1 MGRNPHQDTNPGTHS
16 GKNLIMQYTGSNKPV
31 VKLLLEQCFIHGI
44 KQVVIAPGSRNAPL
58 IISFAN
64 HPGFTCYSIPDERS
78 AGFYALGMAR
88 QLNEPVAVVCT
99 SGTAVLNLAPA
110 LTEAYYQEIPVIA
123 ITADRPPEWIDQED
137 GQTIRQEFIFQNH
150 IRSSVSLPSGLQ
162 DCDLMNARAML
173 DQALIKAHG
182 HPKGPV
188 HINVPFHEPLYE
200 TQTLPFEVQRGV
212 FDPQIKS
219 NYREVKN
226 EVLQQVT
233 LFQKILIIVGVKLPD
248 KEIEQLLNQLADNKK
263 FVVLAPAS
271 ANIRG
276 ANILNLAEALA
287 LSLNSNQNLNF
298 KPEVLISIG
307 GPVVSK
313 ATKQWLRSVKPFIH
327 FDVDENPEQV
337 NTYESLSLKI
347 TENPIQV
354 LHDLLGTP
362 EKNMEYQKLW
372 HVLNQKVVD
381 KQTAFNASSPWSDY
395 TVFKTFFEWLAFPVD
410 LHLANSTP
418 VRYAELFNKHP
429 MINYFGNRG
438 TSGIDGST
446 STAAGAALV
455 SGKATWLL
463 SGDIAF
469 VYDSNAFWN
478 RHIPDNLKVI
488 VINNQGGNIFRVI
501 PGPDSTKQLESF
513 FETRQTARIEKL
525 CEAFQV
531 NYFSANNPDELIQGF
546 EQLKNSSTCTIL
558 EVFTDA
564 AISARQFK
572 KLYQQYRSL

>member
-1 MGRNPHQDTNPGTHS
+1 
-16 GKNLIMQYTGSNKPV
+16 MQYTGSNKPI

-44 KQVVIAPGSRNAPL
+44 KHVLIAPGSRNAPL

-78 AGFYALGMAR
+78 AGFYAMGMAR

-173 DQALIKAHG
+173 DQALVKAHG

-188 HINVPFHEPLYE
+188 HINVPFHEPLYD
-200 TQTLPFEVQRGV
+200 TQTLPFEVQAGV
-212 FDPQIKS
+212 FEPQIKS
-219 NYREVKN
+219 NYAEVKK
-226 EVLQQVT
+226 EVLQQVY
-233 LFQKILIIVGVKLPD
+233 LFQKILVIIGVKLPN
-248 KEIEQLLNQLADNKK
+248 EETEQLLNRLADDKN

-276 ANILNLAEALA
+276 TNIFNQAEALA
-287 LSLNSNQNLNF
+287 LALNSEQNLNF
-298 KPEVLISIG
+298 KPDVLISFG

-337 NTYESLSLKI
+337 NTYESLNLKI

-354 LHDLLGTP
+354 LRDLLATP
-362 EKNMEYQKLW
+362 QKNEDYQQLW
-372 HVLNQKVVD
+372 QELNQKVVY
-381 KQTAFNASSPWSDY
+381 KQTEFNTTCPWSDY
-395 TVFKTFFEWLAFPVD
+395 SIYQSFFDWLTFPVD

-446 STAAGAALV
+446 STAAGAALAT
-455 SGKATWLL
+455 GKETWLL
-463 SGDIAF
+463 TGDIAF

-478 RHIPDNLKVI
+478 RHLPNNLKII
-488 VINNQGGNIFRVI
+488 VINNQGGNIFRLI
-501 PGPDSTKQLESF
+501 PGPDSTGQLESF
-513 FETRQTARIEKL
+513 FETRQTAQIEKL
-525 CEAFQV
+525 CQAFQV
-531 NYFSANNPDELIQGF
+531 NYLSANNKDELIQRF
-546 EQLKNSSTCTIL
+546 EQLKNNTACTVL

-564 AISARQFK
+564 AISAEQFR
-572 KLYQQYRSL
+572 KLYRTYRNL

>member
-1 MGRNPHQDTNPGTHS
+1 
-16 GKNLIMQYTGSNKPV
+16 MQYTGSNKPI

-64 HPGFTCYSIPDERS
+64 HPAFTCYSIPDERS

-162 DCDLMNARAML
+162 DCDIMNARAML
-173 DQALIKAHG
+173 DQALLKAHG

-188 HINVPFHEPLYE
+188 HINVPFHEPLYDA
-200 TQTLPFEVQRGV
+200 QTLPFEVQVGV
-212 FDPQIKS
+212 FEPQIKS
-219 NYREVKN
+219 NYADVKK
-226 EVLQQVT
+226 EVLHQVS
-233 LFQKILIIVGVKLPD
+233 LFQKILIVIGVKLPNQ
-248 KEIEQLLNQLADNKK
+248 EMEQLLNQLANDKN

-271 ANIRG
+271 ANISG
-276 ANILNLAEALA
+276 TNILNQVEALA
-287 LSLNSNQNLNF
+287 LSLNSEQNLDF
-298 KPEVLISIG
+298 KPDVLISFG

-347 TENPIQV
+347 TENPNKV
-354 LHDLLGTP
+354 LRDLLVTP
-362 EKNMEYQKLW
+362 AKNEDYQQLW
-372 HVLNQKVVD
+372 QELNYKTNA
-381 KQTAFNASSPWSDY
+381 KQTEFNTTCPWSDY
-395 TVFKTFFEWLAFPVD
+395 TIFKTLFDWIDYPVD

-418 VRYAELFNKHP
+418 VRYAELFDKHP

-446 STAAGAALV
+446 STAAGSALT
-455 SGKATWLL
+455 SGQATWLIT
-463 SGDIAF
+463 GDIAF

-478 RHIPDNLKVI
+478 RHRPNNLKI
-488 VINNQGGNIFRVI
+488 IAINNQGGNIFRVI
-501 PGPDSTKQLESF
+501 PGPGTTKQLEDF
-513 FETRQTARIEKL
+513 FETRQTAHIEKL
-525 CEAFQV
+525 CQAFQV
-531 NYFSANNPDELIQGF
+531 NYLSANNKETLMQGL
-546 EQLKNSSTCTIL
+546 EQLKNSSECTVL
-558 EVFTDA
+558 EVITNA
-564 AISARQFK
+564 VTSAEQFK
-572 KLYQQYRSL
+572 RLYQTYRDK

>member
-1 MGRNPHQDTNPGTHS
+1 
-16 GKNLIMQYTGSNKPV
+16 MQYTGSNKPI

-44 KQVVIAPGSRNAPL
+44 KHVVIAPGSRNAPL

-64 HPGFTCYSIPDERS
+64 HRGFTCYSIPDERS
-78 AGFYALGMAR
+78 AGFYAMGMAR

-162 DCDLMNARAML
+162 DCDIMNARAML
-173 DQALIKAHG
+173 DQALLKAHG

-188 HINVPFHEPLYE
+188 HINVPFHEPLYD
-200 TQTLPFEVQRGV
+200 TQTLPFDVQLGV
-212 FDPQIKS
+212 FEPQIKS
-219 NYREVKN
+219 NYAEVKN
-226 EVLQQVT
+226 EVLHQVS
-233 LFQKILIIVGVKLPD
+233 LFQKILIIIGVKLPNQ
-248 KEIEQLLNQLADNKK
+248 EMEQLLNQLADDNN

-276 ANILNLAEALA
+276 TNILNQAEALA
-287 LSLNSNQNLNF
+287 LSLNSEQNLNF
-298 KPEVLISIG
+298 KPDVLISFG

-313 ATKQWLRSVKPFIH
+313 AAKQWLRSVKPFIH

-354 LHDLLGTP
+354 LRDLLATP
-362 EKNMEYQKLW
+362 AKNEDYQQLW
-372 HVLNQKVVD
+372 QELNHKVID
-381 KQTAFNASSPWSDY
+381 KQTEFNTTCPWSDY
-395 TVFKTFFEWLAFPVD
+395 SIYQTFFDWLTFPVD

-418 VRYAELFNKHP
+418 VRYAELFDKHP

-446 STAAGAALV
+446 STAAGAALA
-455 SGKATWLL
+455 SGKTTWLL
-463 SGDIAF
+463 TGDIAF

-478 RHIPDNLKVI
+478 RHLPNNLKVI
-488 VINNQGGNIFRVI
+488 VINNQGGNIFRLI
-501 PGPDSTKQLESF
+501 PGPDSTEQLESF
-513 FETRQTARIEKL
+513 FETRQTTQIEKL
-525 CEAFQV
+525 CQAFQV
-531 NYFSANNPDELIQGF
+531 NYLSANNNDELIQGL
-546 EQLKNSSTCTIL
+546 EQLKNNTACTVL

-564 AISARQFK
+564 ATSAEQFR
-572 KLYQQYRSL
+572 KLYRAYRNL

>member
-1 MGRNPHQDTNPGTHS
+1 
-16 GKNLIMQYTGSNKPV
+16 MQYTGSNKPI

-44 KQVVIAPGSRNAPL
+44 KHVVIAPGSRNAPL

-64 HPGFTCYSIPDERS
+64 HSGFTCYSIPDERS
-78 AGFYALGMAR
+78 AGFYAMGMAR

-137 GQTIRQEFIFQNH
+137 GQTIRQEFVFQNH
-150 IRSSVSLPSGLQ
+150 IRSSVSLPSGMQ
-162 DCDLMNARAML
+162 DCNLMNARAML
-173 DQALIKAHG
+173 DQALVKAHG

-200 TQTLPFEVQRGV
+200 TQTWPFDVQAGV
-212 FDPQIKS
+212 FEPQIIS
-219 NYREVKN
+219 NYTEVKN
-226 EVLQQVT
+226 EVLHQVA
-233 LFQKILIIVGVKLPD
+233 LFQNIIILVGVNLPN
-248 KEIEQLLNQLADNKK
+248 KEMEQLLNRLADDKK

-276 ANILNLAEALA
+276 ANILNQVEALT
-287 LSLNSNQNLNF
+287 LSLGSDKEGDL
-298 KPEVLISIG
+298 KPDLLISFG

-354 LHDLLGTP
+354 LHDLLATP
-362 EKNMEYQKLW
+362 AKKQDYQQLW
-372 HVLNQKVVD
+372 QNQNKKVIN
-381 KQTAFNASSPWSDY
+381 KQTEFNTTCPWSDY
-395 TVFKTFFEWLAFPVD
+395 TIYQTFFNWLAYPID

-429 MINYFGNRG
+429 LINYYGNRG

-446 STAAGAALV
+446 STAAGAALA

-463 SGDIAF
+463 TGDIAF

-478 RHIPDNLKVI
+478 RHLPNNLKVI
-488 VINNQGGNIFRVI
+488 VINNEGGNIFRLI
-501 PGPDSTKQLESF
+501 PGPSTTEQLEPF

-525 CEAFQV
+525 CQAFQV
-531 NYFSANNPDELIQGF
+531 DYLSANNKDELIQGL
-546 EQLKNSSTCTIL
+546 EQLKNNSTCTVL

-564 AISARQFK
+564 VISAEQFR
-572 KLYQQYRSL
+572 KLYQNYRNL